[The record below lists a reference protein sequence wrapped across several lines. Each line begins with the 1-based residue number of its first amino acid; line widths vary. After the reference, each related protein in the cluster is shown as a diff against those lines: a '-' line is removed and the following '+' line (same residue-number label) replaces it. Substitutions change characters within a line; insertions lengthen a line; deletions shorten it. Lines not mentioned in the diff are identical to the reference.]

1 MDQSRII
8 IGLVGETGSGKDT
21 VAKYLKE
28 KYGAKMLRFIDPINE
43 ALGIFFEKYSKQDQ
57 QWLVTKF
64 RERFG
69 NDILCRGLEKKIMD
83 EKGLLVLNGVRLLED
98 EKFIRRLDNSFLL
111 YITAGQKLRW
121 ERIRNRGEKAD
132 DNSSFEKF
140 QEIEKAI
147 TEIHI
152 PEIGS
157 RADFTV
163 KNESDLPSLLNAS
176 DEVMKKILTAT

>member
-1 MDQSRII
+1 MDKRNKII

-21 VAKYLKE
+21 VANYLKE
-28 KYGAKMLRFIDPINE
+28 KYGAKLLRFVDPINE
-43 ALGIFFEKYSKQDQ
+43 ALEIFFEKYSKQDQ

-69 NDILCRGLEKKIMD
+69 NDILCQALIKKIKN
-83 EKGLLVLNGVRLLED
+83 ETGLLVLNGVRLLED
-98 EKFIRRLDNSFLL
+98 EKFIRNLENSRIV
-111 YITAGQKLRW
+111 YITAEQKLRW
-121 ERIRNRGEKAD
+121 KRIYNRGEKAD

-157 RADFTV
+157 QADFTI
-163 KNESDLPSLLNAS
+163 KNEKDLPSLLGS
-176 DEVMKKILTAT
+176 VDEVMGKIM